1 MSHFTKCDLK
11 ITNLVAL
18 KKALADMGLTFNEAK
33 NEQGVVVRGY
43 KGATLNAAVSIDMG
57 KYDIGV
63 VQQQDGTYELVS
75 DWWGVETTRG
85 VTEKE
90 FVEEL
95 TQKYAYQRVV
105 IACEEQGYT
114 MEETKTEENGTVSLT
129 VKKWE

>member
-33 NEQGVVVRGY
+33 NEHGVVVRGY